1 MWVCTYFPNQFSAY
15 FLRGLR
21 RYKLMLQR
29 KEYLGENFYVFF
41 AYSMTERWWG
51 VRMLANL
58 ISQWRKRSALM
69 IISILVSDGGQGDA
83 WLDAFHSS
91 VRKFSAEPQQ
101 LCESLQEMSSWS
113 MYSPKIL
120 AFIFD
125 TSKQNIPFHHCTVD
139 IQPPP
144 PFLPDLFYEDGGGG
158 SSRAKYLQ

>member
-1 MWVCTYFPNQFSAY
+1 MV
-15 FLRGLR
+15 
-21 RYKLMLQR
+21 
-29 KEYLGENFYVFF
+29 
-41 AYSMTERWWG
+41 
-51 VRMLANL
+51 
-58 ISQWRKRSALM
+58 
-69 IISILVSDGGQGDA
+69 IILILVSDGGQGVA

-101 LCESLQEMSSWS
+101 LCESLQEMSSRS

-139 IQPPP
+139 IQPAP